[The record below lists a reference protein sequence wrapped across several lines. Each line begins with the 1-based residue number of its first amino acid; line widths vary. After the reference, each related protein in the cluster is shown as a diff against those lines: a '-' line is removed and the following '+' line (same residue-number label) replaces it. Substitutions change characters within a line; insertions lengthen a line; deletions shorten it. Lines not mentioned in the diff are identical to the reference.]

1 MKRPTLFSV
10 FAAAAGA
17 ACCMTLTACAPS
29 TVEGAAFPT
38 ARVDVPADSTE
49 AEQTAFLAGGCFWTV
64 EAVFEHVNGV
74 EDVVSGFMDGAE
86 SVRITYDPAKV
97 SYGELL
103 KVFFAVAHDPTQLNR
118 QGPDVGPQYRSA
130 IFAMNAAQ
138 RSAAESYIQQLTDTK
153 VYRKP
158 IVTQVSPAQEFHLA
172 PPAHQDYAARNPKA
186 PYILIND
193 VPKIEKLERDLPTL
207 YKEP

>member
-1 MKRPTLFSV
+1 MKRSTLSRWLT
-10 FAAAAGA
+10 AAAGA
-17 ACCMTLTACAPS
+17 ACCMSLTACAPS
-29 TVEGAAFPT
+29 TVEGAVFPD

-49 AEQTAFLAGGCFWTV
+49 EQTAFLAGGCYWGV

-74 EDVVSGFMDGAE
+74 EDVVSGFMNGAE
-86 SVRITYDPAKV
+86 SVRITYDPTKI

-130 IFAMNAAQ
+130 IFAMSPAQ
-138 RSAAESYIQQLTDTK
+138 RSAAESYIQQLTDAK
-153 VYRKP
+153 IYRKP
-158 IVTQVSPAQEFHLA
+158 IVTQVSPAEEFRIA

-186 PYILIND
+186 PYIVIND
-193 VPKIEKLERDLPTL
+193 IPQIEQLERDLPAL
-207 YKEP
+207 YRER

>member
-1 MKRPTLFSV
+1 MKRSTLFPWII
-10 FAAAAGA
+10 AAAGA
-17 ACCMTLTACAPS
+17 ACCITFTACAPS
-29 TVEGAAFPT
+29 TVEGAAFPD

-49 AEQTAFLAGGCFWTV
+49 AEQTAFLAGGCFWGV

-103 KVFFAVAHDPTQLNR
+103 KIFFAVAHDPTQLNR

-130 IFAMNAAQ
+130 IFAMSPAQ
-138 RSAAESYIQQLTDTK
+138 RSAAESYIQQLTDAK
-153 VYRKP
+153 IYRKP
-158 IVTQVSPAQEFHLA
+158 IVTQVSPAQEFRVA
-172 PPAHQDYAARNPKA
+172 PPEHQNYAARNPKA
-186 PYILIND
+186 PYIVIND
-193 VPKIEKLERDLPTL
+193 IPKIKKLERDLPAL
-207 YKEP
+207 YKER

>member
-1 MKRPTLFSV
+1 MKRSTLSRWLT
-10 FAAAAGA
+10 AAAGA
-17 ACCMTLTACAPS
+17 ACCMSLTACAPS
-29 TVEGAAFPT
+29 TVEGAVVPD

-49 AEQTAFLAGGCFWTV
+49 EQTAFLAGGCYWGV

-74 EDVVSGFMDGAE
+74 EDVVSGFMNGAE
-86 SVRITYDPAKV
+86 SVRITYDPTKI

-130 IFAMNAAQ
+130 IFAMSPAQ
-138 RSAAESYIQQLTDTK
+138 RSAAESYIQQLTDAK
-153 VYRKP
+153 IYRKP
-158 IVTQVSPAQEFHLA
+158 IVTQVSPAEEFRIA

-186 PYILIND
+186 PYIVIND
-193 VPKIEKLERDLPTL
+193 IPKIEKLERDLPAL
-207 YKEP
+207 YRER